1 MRFVAAVVEQDDEDD
16 HVRVHVRYLG
26 LDSVSCRDL
35 NCRGEELVRHLG
47 YGPRGIVKGSLAA
60 RCMSLEAK
68 ASHGYIAPILRGGF
82 NAALQSIGSDGATN
96 PLARPTIRSH
106 LRRKGILQ
114 DEACHD
120 MLRDMKAVGVPLPS
134 YFASTSALETTP
146 HLYDDYKVG
155 GFNWKMAEK
164 MLNDAILPFCRN
176 QGKGCPSMHTTL
188 TFKIVKFQRI
198 ENLSAFKRYKVYEDQ
213 VGKDIANL
221 GSPASAQ
228 LPDDLPDWLNRL
240 SQKNGLSRQANT
252 TYLLHGTRASFL
264 PSIVQEGLLTRFSLS
279 TEPRYGKGLYF
290 TDSSCKADQFG
301 ARNNPRRT
309 ILVCRVVLGVVEI
322 LPEEAPKKLFP
333 AIHCHS
339 AMAKRDRTK
348 SINPLFQHQLHNEY
362 IVYNECACYPE
373 FAITYKLS

>member
-1 MRFVAAVVEQDDEDD
+1 MTADVEQEDEDD
-16 HVRVHVRYLG
+16 HVLVHVRYLG

-35 NCRGEELVRHLG
+35 NCRGEELARHLG
-47 YGPRGIVKGSLAA
+47 YGPKGIVKGSRAA

-68 ASHGYIAPILRGGF
+68 ASHGYIAPILQGGF
-82 NAALQSIGSDGATN
+82 SAALQSIGSEGATN

-106 LRRKGILQ
+106 LRQKGILH
-114 DEACHD
+114 DEEACHD
-120 MLRDMKAVGVPLPS
+120 MLQDMKAVKVPLPS
-134 YFASTSALETTP
+134 YFASTSTSEQTTP
-146 HLYDDYKVG
+146 HLYDDYKVD

-176 QGKGCPSMHTTL
+176 QGKGCPSMHNTL

-213 VGKDIANL
+213 VGKDIAKR
-221 GSPASAQ
+221 GRTASAA

-240 SQKNGLSRQANT
+240 SQKNGLSRRANT
-252 TYLLHGTRASFL
+252 TYLLHGTRAIFL
-264 PSIVQEGLLTRFSLS
+264 PSIVHKGLLTRFSLA

-290 TDSSCKADQFG
+290 TDSSCKADQYG
-301 ARNNPRRT
+301 ARNNPLRT

-322 LPEEAPKKLFP
+322 LPEEAPEKLFP
-333 AIHCHS
+333 ALHYHS
-339 AMAKRDRTK
+339 AMAKGGRTK
-348 SINPLFQHQLHNEY
+348 SIDPLFQHQLHNEY

-373 FAITYKLS
+373 FAITYKLSF